1 MIKPKLLVRVQ
12 WWNLHKVQ
20 DVCRYCA
27 RTKVLILYPGVNF
40 MDTLTGGY
48 GSTYIHSSGD
58 TVSPFSWMCGFYI
71 CLSSHRNDV
80 LLYDVWPDFQT
91 STFTWKNP
99 WAQQNHQQVV
109 AFWDGFKSKQKS
121 FHWSQKSCW
130 IHQFPRCLMIRSR
143 WKLSIWARF
152 VLLLKILY
160 SRQKLI
166 EVESMTYVFS
176 NCFLRIRNSVK
187 SEWPS

>member
-1 MIKPKLLVRVQ
+1 MAQLTFIAVVIPYPPSAGCVVSLFVFPSEWCSAL
-12 WWNLHKVQ
+12 WCL
-20 DVCRYCA
+20 A
-27 RTKVLILYPGVNF
+27 R
-40 MDTLTGGY
+40 
-48 GSTYIHSSGD
+48 
-58 TVSPFSWMCGFYI
+58 
-71 CLSSHRNDV
+71 LSDI
-80 LLYDVWPDFQT
+80 DFHV
-91 STFTWKNP
+91 KNP